1 MLTWIRQHTLKQHV
15 LQILPWLI
23 AGILLIWVLRRV
35 PLQESWQTLQRLTFI
50 QIGSLV
56 LLNFLILVTL
66 NGRWWLILRGQ
77 GYRVP
82 FFTLF
87 GYRLAAFGL
96 SYFTPGPQFGGEPLQ
111 VYLVEKEH
119 NTPRPA
125 AIAAMTLDKALELTL
140 NFAFLLIGVVVILQ
154 SRLLGIGEH
163 ETAVSASSAQA
174 VIPLFLLAIP
184 LGFLFAVWFDWPPI
198 TKAMQLGERLPLW
211 NKRPAW
217 HVTYQR
223 GHKAA
228 HATETEAHQFCRQ
241 SPHMF
246 LLALLISIISWLLMI
261 AEFWLMVSFL
271 GLQLSLLQL
280 IIALTAARITFLLL
294 LPGGIGVFEAGQ
306 AFAFGAMGLN
316 PALGI
321 SASLLI
327 RGRDV
332 ILGVTGLWWGSRRLG
347 KTKK

>member
-1 MLTWIRQHTLKQHV
+1 MVAWVRKRTLKQNA

-23 AGILLIWVLRRV
+23 AGLLLLWVLRRV
-35 PLQESWQTLQRLTFI
+35 PLQESWQTLRGLSFV

-77 GYRVP
+77 GYRIP

-87 GYRLAAFGL
+87 GYRVAAFGL

-111 VYLVEKEH
+111 VYLVEKKH

-140 NFAFLLIGVVVILQ
+140 NFTFLFVGVVVILQ
-154 SRLLGIGEH
+154 SRLLGVVGR
-163 ETAVSASSAQA
+163 ETS
-174 VIPLFLLAIP
+174 VIPLILLAIP
-184 LGFLFAVWFDWPPI
+184 LGFLLAIWFDWQPI
-198 TKAMQLGERLPLW
+198 TRTMQIGEQLPLW
-211 NKRPAW
+211 KNRPAW
-217 HVTYQR
+217 QATYQR
-223 GHKAA
+223 GHMAA
-228 HATETEAHQFCRQ
+228 NAAEVEAHQFCRQ
-241 SPHMF
+241 SPRMF
-246 LLALLISIISWLLMI
+246 LLALLISIIGWLLMI
-261 AEFWLMVSFL
+261 TEFWLMVSFL
-271 GLQLSLLQL
+271 GLQLSVVQLL
-280 IIALTAARITFLLL
+280 IALTAARITFLLL

-316 PALGI
+316 PAIGI

-332 ILGVTGLWWGSRRLG
+332 ILGVVGLWWGSRQVTG
-347 KTKK
+347 KR